1 MGLIPR
7 FNNMDVLME
16 LQKGYRTIENG
27 IIKVFQFVGEE
38 FVTDARNMTKPEGGF
53 GDVTGNLRS
62 SIGYFILKD
71 GVVINE
77 NLQGTAEGISSAKE
91 ILGSIP
97 KGSGYQLIGVAGMEY
112 ASAVESRGLNVITS
126 QSDTA
131 LISLERMLKGLHDR
145 LNKKGVAVDFDL
157 DDVIRTVLRS

>member
-7 FNNMDVLME
+7 FQNRDILME

-38 FVTDARNMTKPEGGF
+38 FVTDARNMTKSQGGF

-71 GVVINE
+71 GVIIKE
-77 NLQGTAEGISSAKE
+77 DLEGTAEGILAAKS
-91 ILGSIP
+91 ILGYIP
-97 KGSGYQLIGVAGMEY
+97 KGSGYQLVGVAGMEY
-112 ASAVESRGLNVITS
+112 ASDVESKGYNVITT

-131 LISLERMLKGLHDR
+131 LVSLDRKLKGLRER
-145 LNKKGVAVDFDL
+145 LNKKGVVVDFDL